1 MKFDW
6 SVIFLLVPSMAL
18 AKMNIHEHHT
28 EQTYESY
35 TLQPL
40 VSFWSHM
47 SNTHE
52 LSPVVS

>member
-1 MKFDW
+1 
-6 SVIFLLVPSMAL
+6 MAL
-18 AKMNIHEHHT
+18 AKVNIHEHHT

-47 SNTHE
+47 YNTHE
-52 LSPVVS
+52 LSTVVS